1 MLNYDNNENE
11 QDIEDSIKIIL
22 VGNSGVG
29 KTAIIN
35 RYIMDTFTDELKPTL
50 TMNYIEKIIE
60 INNKNIKIN
69 IWDTAGQEQYR
80 SVNKLFIKNSK
91 IVIFVYDI
99 TSKESFKDLDYWIK
113 FIKNELGQMV
123 LLGLAGNKMDLIE
136 KEEVSE
142 EEGKELAKKL
152 DAFFYLLSAKNDK
165 EGIDTFF
172 YELVK
177 KYLKSFFFDFQQI
190 EKLERKTTIVLKDNE
205 STRTVNRG
213 GNCCSGG
220 KKNHNDFKIIFLG
233 ANGVGKSDI
242 IRAIRGKKI
251 SDKYEHTTNICKKKY
266 ICILNNKTK
275 IHVSIYDTNGDGLK
289 NDDIIDKLKYCDIFF
304 LVFDINKKSTFNEL
318 ENWAKE
324 IKKNSENKYFLNILG
339 NEISP
344 LKEEDEMIIKEEAE
358 KLANEYDGHYEKI
371 SVNNID
377 IVKNLIKDN
386 IEKYL
391 KN

>member
-177 KYLKSFFFDFQQI
+177 KYLKSFFFDFQRK
-190 EKLERKTTIVLKDNE
+190 EKIERKKTIVLKDNE
-205 STRTVNRG
+205 
-213 GNCCSGG
+213 
-220 KKNHNDFKIIFLG
+220 
-233 ANGVGKSDI
+233 
-242 IRAIRGKKI
+242 
-251 SDKYEHTTNICKKKY
+251 
-266 ICILNNKTK
+266 
-275 IHVSIYDTNGDGLK
+275 
-289 NDDIIDKLKYCDIFF
+289 
-304 LVFDINKKSTFNEL
+304 
-318 ENWAKE
+318 
-324 IKKNSENKYFLNILG
+324 
-339 NEISP
+339 
-344 LKEEDEMIIKEEAE
+344 
-358 KLANEYDGHYEKI
+358 
-371 SVNNID
+371 
-377 IVKNLIKDN
+377 
-386 IEKYL
+386 
-391 KN
+391 

>member
-152 DAFFYLLSAKNDK
+152 DAFFYELL
-165 EGIDTFF
+165 
-172 YELVK
+172 K

-190 EKLERKTTIVLKDNE
+190 EKVERKATIVLKDNE

-275 IHVSIYDTNGDGLK
+275 IHVSIYDTNGD
-289 NDDIIDKLKYCDIFF
+289 
-304 LVFDINKKSTFNEL
+304 
-318 ENWAKE
+318 
-324 IKKNSENKYFLNILG
+324 
-339 NEISP
+339 
-344 LKEEDEMIIKEEAE
+344 
-358 KLANEYDGHYEKI
+358 
-371 SVNNID
+371 
-377 IVKNLIKDN
+377 
-386 IEKYL
+386 
-391 KN
+391 